1 MKFADLGLSDEL
13 LKAVDAAGYTEP
25 TPIQAQAIPAILMMK
40 DLIGIA
46 QTGTGKTASFVLPMI
61 DVMAAGR
68 RRALMPRSLILE
80 PTRELAAQ
88 VAENFEK
95 YGENHDL
102 KMALLIG
109 GVQMGDQ
116 LKALNEGVDVLI
128 ATPGRLM
135 DLFERG
141 KIMLNGC
148 ELLVIDEADRMLD
161 MGFIPDIEFICD
173 KLPETRQTMLFSAT
187 MPPVIKKLA
196 DKFLTNP
203 KQIEVSRAGN
213 TNENITAFKVMVKP
227 RQKRET
233 LEWMLRNDHV
243 ETAIVFSNKKTTVR
257 ELNKTLQ
264 RNGFKSG
271 EIHGDIDQATR
282 QQELERF
289 KSGDIN
295 ILVAS
300 DVAAR
305 GLDIKGVS
313 HVFNYDTP
321 WHPDDYVHR
330 IGRTGR
336 AGAKGRAFT
345 FVTDADAE
353 AITNVEKL
361 TGSKIDIFGKDDV
374 RVELKDAPEGK
385 GNAKSKKS
393 DAPKDDTPSANQDR
407 NDKPARSRSRKSADR
422 SHEKREGQPARN
434 DRGQSEDR
442 QKKPRAEKSAKPV
455 DQKLRNGRRNQE
467 DEPVPA
473 GEWNGPKPDFLGIG
487 FE

>member
-1 MKFADLGLSDEL
+1 MKFADLGLSPEL
-13 LKAVDAAGYTEP
+13 LKAVDDAGYTEP
-25 TPIQAQAIPAILMMK
+25 TAIQAEAIPAVLMMK
-40 DLIGIA
+40 DIIGIA

-61 DVMAAGR
+61 DVMASGR

-95 YGENHDL
+95 YGANHDL

-116 LKALNEGVDVLI
+116 LKTLNEGVDVLI

-141 KIMLNGC
+141 KILLNGC

-187 MPPVIKKLA
+187 MPAPIEKLA
-196 DKFLTNP
+196 KKFLNNP
-203 KQIEVSRAGN
+203 KRIETERAAT
-213 TNENITAFKVMVKP
+213 TNKDITAFKVPVQA

-233 LEWMLRNDHV
+233 LEWLLANDHV
-243 ETAIVFSNKKTTVR
+243 ETAIVFSNRKTTVR
-257 ELNKTLQ
+257 ELNKHLQ
-264 RNGFKSG
+264 RRGFRSS
-271 EIHGDIDQATR
+271 EIHGDMDQSSR
-282 QQELERF
+282 LKELSRF
-289 KSGDIN
+289 KAGEVN

-313 HVFNYDTP
+313 HVFNFDTP

-345 FVTDADAE
+345 FVANEDAE
-353 AITNVEKL
+353 AIDNVEKL
-361 TGSKIDIFGKDDV
+361 TGAKIKVFGKEDV
-374 RVELKDAPEGK
+374 RVDLAEGSKTDKTDAQDGEKASDEKPK
-385 GNAKSKKS
+385 RQSRSKKKDDDEPANKPRAKRSSDSEEKPRSKDKDTES
-393 DAPKDDTPSANQDR
+393 DA
-407 NDKPARSRSRKSADR
+407 DKPTPKGRSRKRKDDGEPSASD
-422 SHEKREGQPARN
+422 
-434 DRGQSEDR
+434 D
-442 QKKPRAEKSAKPV
+442 
-455 DQKLRNGRRNQE
+455 
-467 DEPVPA
+467 
-473 GEWNGPKPDFLGIG
+473 WNGPKPGFLDVG
-487 FE
+487 FR

>member
-1 MKFADLGLSDEL
+1 MTFADLGLSPEL
-13 LKAVDAAGYTEP
+13 LKAVDEAGYTEP
-25 TPIQAQAIPAILMMK
+25 TAIQAEAIPAVLMMK

-61 DVMAAGR
+61 DVMASGR

-95 YGENHDL
+95 YGKNHDL

-116 LKALNEGVDVLI
+116 IKALNEGVDVLI
-128 ATPGRLM
+128 ATPGRMM

-141 KIMLNGC
+141 KILLSGC

-187 MPPVIKKLA
+187 MPAPIEKLTK
-196 DKFLTNP
+196 KFLNNP
-203 KQIEVSRAGN
+203 KRIETARAAT
-213 TNENITAFKVMVKP
+213 TNKDITAFKVPVPARK
-227 RQKRET
+227 KRDT
-233 LEWMLRNDHV
+233 LEWLLANDQV
-243 ETAIVFSNKKTTVR
+243 ETAIIFANRKTTVR
-257 ELNKTLQ
+257 DLNKHLQ
-264 RNGFKSG
+264 KRGFSSG
-271 EIHGDIDQATR
+271 EIHGDMDQSSR
-282 QQELERF
+282 LKELDRF
-289 KSGDIN
+289 KSGDVN

-345 FVTDADAE
+345 LVSDEDAE
-353 AITNVEKL
+353 AISNVEKL
-361 TGSKIDIFGKDDV
+361 TGSAVKVFGKEDV
-374 RVELKDAPEGK
+374 RVELAG
-385 GNAKSKKS
+385 
-393 DAPKDDTPSANQDR
+393 PSAKQD
-407 NDKPARSRSRKSADR
+407 ADET
-422 SHEKREGQPARN
+422 HN
-434 DRGQSEDR
+434 EDR
-442 QKKPRAEKSAKPV
+442 EERPKKPRRGKTTREQSSDEKAEGEKSSREKAPREKRPRDDDAAEKPRKS
-455 DQKLRNGRRNQE
+455 RNTRRRDE
-467 DEPVPA
+467 DDEPVAA
-473 GEWNGPKPDFLGIG
+473 GEWNGPKPGFLDVG
-487 FE
+487 FTG

>member
-1 MKFADLGLSDEL
+1 MTFADLGLSPEL
-13 LKAVDAAGYTEP
+13 LKAVDDAGYTEP
-25 TPIQAQAIPAILMMK
+25 TAIQAEAIPAVLMMK

-95 YGENHDL
+95 YGKNHDL

-116 LKALNEGVDVLI
+116 LKALDEGVDVLI

-141 KIMLNGC
+141 KILLSGC

-187 MPPVIKKLA
+187 MPPPIEKLA
-196 DKFLTNP
+196 KKFLSNP
-203 KQIEVSRAGN
+203 KRIETTRAAS
-213 TNENITAFKVMVKP
+213 TNKDITAFKVPVKA
-227 RQKRET
+227 RQKRDT
-233 LEWMLRNDHV
+233 LKWLLQNDQV
-243 ETAIVFSNKKTTVR
+243 ETAIIFANRKTTVR
-257 ELNKTLQ
+257 DLNKQLQ
-264 RNGFKSG
+264 RDGFRSG
-271 EIHGDIDQATR
+271 EIHGDMDQSSR
-282 QQELERF
+282 LKELDRF
-289 KSGDIN
+289 KSGDVN

-313 HVFNYDTP
+313 HVFNFDTP

-345 FVTDADAE
+345 FVADEDAE
-353 AITNVEKL
+353 AIANVEKL
-361 TGSKIDIFGKDDV
+361 TGNKIAVFGKDDV
-374 RVELKDAPEGK
+374 RVELAD
-385 GNAKSKKS
+385 
-393 DAPKDDTPSANQDR
+393 PSAKASEDEQSDGKKPR
-407 NDKPARSRSRKSADR
+407 NRRKERPDDAEGEAKEKTKKGRSQRKPKPDEATQRNAQSKSRSRRRD
-422 SHEKREGQPARN
+422 
-434 DRGQSEDR
+434 ED
-442 QKKPRAEKSAKPV
+442 
-455 DQKLRNGRRNQE
+455 
-467 DEPVPA
+467 DEPTAP
-473 GEWNGPKPDFLGIG
+473 GEWNGPKPGFLDIG
-487 FE
+487 FG

>member
-1 MKFADLGLSDEL
+1 MTFADLGLSPEL
-13 LKAVDAAGYTEP
+13 LKAVEEAGYTEP
-25 TPIQAQAIPAILMMK
+25 TAIQAEAIPSVLMMK

-61 DVMAAGR
+61 DVMASGR

-95 YGENHDL
+95 YGKNHDL

-116 LKALNEGVDVLI
+116 IKALNEGVDVLI
-128 ATPGRLM
+128 ATPGRMM

-141 KIMLNGC
+141 KILLSGC

-187 MPPVIKKLA
+187 MPAPIEKLA
-196 DKFLTNP
+196 KKFLSNP
-203 KQIEVSRAGN
+203 KRIETARAAT
-213 TNENITAFKVMVKP
+213 TNKDITAFKVPVHARK
-227 RQKRET
+227 KRET
-233 LEWMLRNDHV
+233 LRWLLQNDHV
-243 ETAIVFSNKKTTVR
+243 ETAIIFANRKTTVR
-257 ELNKTLQ
+257 ELNKSLQ
-264 RNGFKSG
+264 QHGFASG
-271 EIHGDIDQATR
+271 EIHGDMDQNSR
-282 QQELERF
+282 LKELERF
-289 KSGDIN
+289 KSGDVN

-313 HVFNYDTP
+313 HVFNFDTP

-345 FVTDADAE
+345 LVADEDAE

-361 TGSKIDIFGKDDV
+361 TGNPVKVFGKEDV
-374 RVELKDAPEGK
+374 RVELADPGSETE
-385 GNAKSKKS
+385 STEEREER
-393 DAPKDDTPSANQDR
+393 PK
-407 NDKPARSRSRKSADR
+407 RSRGGKSRRDASERKPSDEMPKRAKRTRDDEAEEKPRKSRKPR
-422 SHEKREGQPARN
+422 HRE
-434 DRGQSEDR
+434 DD
-442 QKKPRAEKSAKPV
+442 
-455 DQKLRNGRRNQE
+455 
-467 DEPVPA
+467 DEPVAP
-473 GEWNGPKPDFLGIG
+473 GEWNGPKPGFLDIG
-487 FE
+487 FNG

>member
-1 MKFADLGLSDEL
+1 MTFADLGLSPEL
-13 LKAVDAAGYTEP
+13 LETVADAGYTTP
-25 TPIQAQAIPAILMMK
+25 TAIQAEAIPAILMMK
-40 DLIGIA
+40 DIIGIA

-95 YGENHDL
+95 YGKNHDL

-116 LKALNEGVDVLI
+116 LKTLDEGVDVLI

-141 KIMLNGC
+141 KILLNGC

-173 KLPETRQTMLFSAT
+173 KLPDTRQTMLFSAT
-187 MPPVIKKLA
+187 MPAPIEKLA
-196 DKFLTNP
+196 NKFMSSPKRIETERAATTN
-203 KQIEVSRAGN
+203 KD
-213 TNENITAFKVMVKP
+213 ITAFRVPVKS
-227 RQKRET
+227 RQKRDT
-233 LEWMLRNDHV
+233 LEWLLANDRV
-243 ETAIVFSNKKTTVR
+243 ETAIIFANRKTTVR
-257 ELNKTLQ
+257 DLNKHLQ
-264 RNGFKSG
+264 RRGFASG
-271 EIHGDIDQATR
+271 EIHGDMDQSSR
-282 QQELERF
+282 HKELDRF
-289 KSGDIN
+289 KAGEVN

-305 GLDIKGVS
+305 GLDVKGVS
-313 HVFNYDTP
+313 HVFNFDTP

-345 FVTDADAE
+345 FVADEDAE
-353 AITNVEKL
+353 AIANVEKL
-361 TGSKIDIFGKDDV
+361 TGAKIKVFGKEDV
-374 RVELKDAPEGK
+374 RVELKTGDEAGDTGK
-385 GNAKSKKS
+385 GGADTDADSGADAGAEAK
-393 DAPKDDTPSANQDR
+393 PK
-407 NDKPARSRSRKSADR
+407 RSRSRK
-422 SHEKREGQPARN
+422 REDEDAPA
-434 DRGQSEDR
+434 
-442 QKKPRAEKSAKPV
+442 KKPRRESRSRADSAEDKPPRKSRSK
-455 DQKLRNGRRNQE
+455 RRDE
-467 DEPVPA
+467 DDEPVAP
-473 GEWNGPKPDFLGIG
+473 GEWNGPKPGFLDVG
-487 FE
+487 FG

>member
-1 MKFADLGLSDEL
+1 MTFADLGLSPEL
-13 LKAVDAAGYTEP
+13 LKAVEDAGYTTP
-25 TPIQAQAIPAILMMK
+25 TAIQAQAIPTILMMR

-95 YGENHDL
+95 YGKNHDL

-116 LKALNEGVDVLI
+116 LKALSDGVDVLI

-141 KIMLNGC
+141 KILLNGC

-161 MGFIPDIEFICD
+161 MGFIPDIEFICS

-187 MPPVIKKLA
+187 MPAPIEKLA
-196 DKFLTNP
+196 KKFLNNP
-203 KQIEVSRAGN
+203 KRIETARAAT
-213 TNENITAFKVMVKP
+213 TNADITAFKVPVKS
-227 RQKRET
+227 RSKRET
-233 LEWMLRNDHV
+233 LRWFLENDLI
-243 ETAIVFSNKKTTVR
+243 ETAIIFANKKTTVR
-257 ELNKTLQ
+257 ELNQSLQ
-264 RNGFKSG
+264 RHGFRSSEIHGDMDQSSRLKELDRFKSG
-271 EIHGDIDQATR
+271 EV
-282 QQELERF
+282 
-289 KSGDIN
+289 N

-313 HVFNYDTP
+313 HVFNFDTP

-345 FVTDADAE
+345 FVSEEDAE
-353 AITNVEKL
+353 AISNVETL
-361 TGSKIDIFGKDDV
+361 TGSPIKVFGKEDV
-374 RVELKDAPEGK
+374 RVDL
-385 GNAKSKKS
+385 
-393 DAPKDDTPSANQDR
+393 
-407 NDKPARSRSRKSADR
+407 
-422 SHEKREGQPARN
+422 
-434 DRGQSEDR
+434 SEVIA
-442 QKKPRAEKSAKPV
+442 RAEAAKA
-455 DQKLRNGRRNQE
+455 DQAQVAE
-467 DEPVPA
+467 DEPREERKPRRAREDRTDGEVREERPRKERRPREERHEERPARAARPERSERAPRRHREDDKPVPP
-473 GEWNGPKPDFLGIG
+473 GEWNGPRPSFLDIG
-487 FE
+487 FG

>member
-1 MKFADLGLSDEL
+1 MTFADLGLSPEL
-13 LKAVDAAGYTEP
+13 LKAVEDAGYTTP
-25 TPIQAQAIPAILMMK
+25 TAIQAQAIPTVLMMK

-95 YGENHDL
+95 YGKNHDL

-116 LKALNEGVDVLI
+116 LKALSDGVDVLI

-161 MGFIPDIEFICD
+161 MGFIPDIEFICS

-187 MPPVIKKLA
+187 MPAPIEKLA
-196 DKFLTNP
+196 KKFLTNP
-203 KQIEVSRAGN
+203 KRIETARAAT
-213 TNENITAFKVMVKP
+213 TNKDITAFKVPVKSK
-227 RQKRET
+227 QKRET
-233 LEWMLRNDHV
+233 LRWFLENDLV
-243 ETAIVFSNKKTTVR
+243 ENAIIFANRKTTVR
-257 ELNKTLQ
+257 ELNQSLQ
-264 RNGFKSG
+264 RHGFRSA
-271 EIHGDIDQATR
+271 EIHGDMDQSSR
-282 QQELERF
+282 IKELERF
-289 KSGDIN
+289 KAGEVN

-313 HVFNYDTP
+313 HVFNFDTP

-345 FVTDADAE
+345 FVSEEDAE
-353 AITNVEKL
+353 AISNVEKL
-361 TGSKIDIFGKDDV
+361 TGAAIKVFGKEDV
-374 RVELKDAPEGK
+374 RVDLSEAMARAEAAA
-385 GNAKSKKS
+385 NAAKAEAT
-393 DAPKDDTPSANQDR
+393 DEEREEQEPR
-407 NDKPARSRSRKSADR
+407 KPRRAR
-422 SHEKREGQPARN
+422 
-434 DRGQSEDR
+434 EDR
-442 QKKPRAEKSAKPV
+442 EPRQERKPRREREPNEDRPRREKPDRRTDRVAGSDDRKP
-455 DQKLRNGRRNQE
+455 RRHRE
-467 DEPVPA
+467 DDEPVPA
-473 GEWNGPKPDFLGIG
+473 GEWNGPRPSFLDIG
-487 FE
+487 FG

>member
-1 MKFADLGLSDEL
+1 MTFADLGLSPEL
-13 LKAVDAAGYTEP
+13 LKAVEDAGYTTP
-25 TPIQAQAIPAILMMK
+25 TAIQAQAIPTVLMMK

-95 YGENHDL
+95 YGKNHDL

-116 LKALNEGVDVLI
+116 LKALSDGVDVLI

-141 KIMLNGC
+141 KILLNGC

-161 MGFIPDIEFICD
+161 MGFIPDIEFICS

-187 MPPVIKKLA
+187 MPPPIEKLA
-196 DKFLTNP
+196 KKFLTNP
-203 KQIEVSRAGN
+203 KRIEVSRAAS
-213 TNENITAFKVMVKP
+213 TNADITAFKVPVKS
-227 RQKRET
+227 RAKRET
-233 LEWMLRNDHV
+233 LRWFLENDLV
-243 ETAIVFSNKKTTVR
+243 ETAIIFANRKTTVR
-257 ELNKTLQ
+257 ELNQSLN
-264 RNGFKSG
+264 RHGFRSS
-271 EIHGDIDQATR
+271 EIHGDMDQSSR
-282 QQELERF
+282 LKELDRF
-289 KSGDIN
+289 KKGEVN

-313 HVFNYDTP
+313 HVFNFDTP

-345 FVTDADAE
+345 FVSEEDAE
-353 AITNVEKL
+353 AIANVEKL
-361 TGSKIDIFGKDDV
+361 TGSAIKVFGKADV
-374 RVELKDAPEGK
+374 RVDLSEAI
-385 GNAKSKKS
+385 AKAEAAKTERG
-393 DAPKDDTPSANQDR
+393 AAE
-407 NDKPARSRSRKSADR
+407 ADP
-422 SHEKREGQPARN
+422 REER
-434 DRGQSEDR
+434 
-442 QKKPRAEKSAKPV
+442 KPRRARQEREEREERPRKERRPRDEQREERPVRAERPERGA
-455 DQKLRNGRRNQE
+455 RRHRE
-467 DEPVPA
+467 DDEPVPA
-473 GEWNGPKPDFLGIG
+473 GEWNGPRPSFLDVG
-487 FE
+487 FG

>member
-1 MKFADLGLSDEL
+1 MTFADLGLSPEL
-13 LKAVDAAGYTEP
+13 LAAVEDAGYTEP
-25 TPIQAQAIPAILMMK
+25 TAIQAQAIPSILMMR
-40 DLIGIA
+40 DIIGIA

-61 DVMAAGR
+61 DVMASGR
-68 RRALMPRSLILE
+68 RRARMPRSLILE

-95 YGENHDL
+95 YGKNHDL

-116 LKALNEGVDVLI
+116 LKTLDEGVDVLI

-141 KIMLNGC
+141 KILLTGC

-161 MGFIPDIEFICD
+161 MGFIPDIEFICS
-173 KLPETRQTMLFSAT
+173 KLPDTRQTMLFSAT
-187 MPPVIKKLA
+187 MPPPIEKLTK
-196 DKFLTNP
+196 KFLSNPQRIETTRAASTN
-203 KQIEVSRAGN
+203 KD
-213 TNENITAFKVMVKP
+213 ITAFKVPVKA

-233 LEWMLRNDHV
+233 LKWLLQNDHV
-243 ETAIVFSNKKTTVR
+243 ETAIIFANRKTTVR
-257 ELNKTLQ
+257 DLNKQLQ
-264 RNGFKSG
+264 RDGFSSG
-271 EIHGDIDQATR
+271 EIHGDMDQSSRIA
-282 QQELERF
+282 ELDRF
-289 KSGDIN
+289 KAGTIN

-313 HVFNYDTP
+313 HIFNFDTP

-345 FVTDADAE
+345 LVADEDAE
-353 AITNVEKL
+353 AIDNVEKL
-361 TGSKIDIFGKDDV
+361 TGAKIKVFGKEDV
-374 RVELKDAPEGK
+374 RVELAEPMAKLSRGEAEKDSPSVSRVE
-385 GNAKSKKS
+385 
-393 DAPKDDTPSANQDR
+393 DDDGED
-407 NDKPARSRSRKSADR
+407 DKPQA
-422 SHEKREGQPARN
+422 
-434 DRGQSEDR
+434 
-442 QKKPRAEKSAKPV
+442 KKPRSSRRRDTASAEGERPSEGRSEPRESKPRRERKPRGD
-455 DQKLRNGRRNQE
+455 DQSESKPRARRRDEE

-473 GEWNGPKPDFLGIG
+473 GEWNGPKPGFLDVG
-487 FE
+487 FG